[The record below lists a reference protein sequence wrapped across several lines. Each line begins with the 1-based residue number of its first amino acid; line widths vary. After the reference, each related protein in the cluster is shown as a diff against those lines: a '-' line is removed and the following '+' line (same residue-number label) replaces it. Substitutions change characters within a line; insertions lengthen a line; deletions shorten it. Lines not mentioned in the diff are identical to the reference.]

1 MMRMMQTVAENR
13 GAMIGLLVFYPR
25 VNSIMSCLCDQ
36 CSGLCCRYFALPI
49 DNPTDKRDYDNIR
62 WYLLHQNVVIFVE
75 DKQWYMGILNRCKA
89 LQPDNRCGIYET
101 RPAICRSYST
111 DNCDYHAGDYGY
123 DRLFT
128 SAEALW
134 EYAMETLA
142 AERSKRRKKSKK
154 PSKKRGVSR
163 ATRARRLSELK
174 PLRLKSPELNG
185 NGNGRAIALPL
196 LNK

>member
-1 MMRMMQTVAENR
+1 
-13 GAMIGLLVFYPR
+13 
-25 VNSIMSCLCDQ
+25 MSACLCDQ

-75 DKQWYMGILNRCKA
+75 DKQWYIGILNRCKA

-101 RPAICRSYST
+101 RPAICRSYTT

-128 SAEALW
+128 SADALW
-134 EYAMETLA
+134 EYATETLR
-142 AERSKRRKKSKK
+142 AERSKARSKAKKAPKRK
-154 PSKKRGVSR
+154 VTR

-174 PLRLKSPELNG
+174 PLKLKLPAAKSA
-185 NGNGRAIALPL
+185 GRSVALPL
-196 LNK
+196 LQK

>member
-1 MMRMMQTVAENR
+1 
-13 GAMIGLLVFYPR
+13 
-25 VNSIMSCLCDQ
+25 MSCLCDQ

-49 DNPTDKRDYDNIR
+49 DNPTVKRDYDNIR
-62 WYLLHQNVVIFVE
+62 WYLLHQNVVIFIE

-134 EYAMETLA
+134 EYAKDTLR
-142 AERSKRRKKSKK
+142 AERAKKRKKAN
-154 PSKKRGVSR
+154 KKRGTSR

-174 PLRLKSPELNG
+174 PLRMKSPAADG
-185 NGNGRAIALPL
+185 NGAGGGHAISLPL
-196 LNK
+196 LNR